1 MQDWFPSSKP
11 LVCQF
16 AETIMKIHSMDQEP
30 LIFRAKLRLEV
41 LRHCWCCN
49 EPRDS
54 DPSTPDRSPMPSGPE
69 LRSEQGGWLR
79 RLRCGKTTSRTPKF

>member
-49 EPRDS
+49 EP
-54 DPSTPDRSPMPSGPE
+54 PIGLPGT
-69 LRSEQGGWLR
+69 
-79 RLRCGKTTSRTPKF
+79 